1 MELPRPQL
9 DCGWVLPSAEAIDA
23 DWRMEHP
30 DKAEALDH
38 WVRLE
43 PPRGHIARRG
53 SVAPDTQIICTQQ
66 SPFIPFLIGV
76 IVGIIVTWSLI

>member
-38 WVRLE
+38 RVRLG
-43 PPRGHIARRG
+43 PPRG

-76 IVGIIVTWSLI
+76 LVGIIVTWSLI